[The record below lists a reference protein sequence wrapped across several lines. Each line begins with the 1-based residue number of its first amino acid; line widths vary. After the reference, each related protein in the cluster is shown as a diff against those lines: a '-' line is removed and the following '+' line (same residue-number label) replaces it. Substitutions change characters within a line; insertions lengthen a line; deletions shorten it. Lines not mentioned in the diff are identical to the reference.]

1 MCLQLLLCFA
11 LPVLMKWV
19 MMLGPA
25 KVASICTDDV
35 AGLAA
40 ARSLLPSMPRC
51 NHIVQYRQ
59 AVARYHM
66 MTLHMPDIQSEQLHA
81 CSRVLVQQAI

>member
-1 MCLQLLLCFA
+1 MTSPLL
-11 LPVLMKWV
+11 VLIARLAHGETNDFLAKPGKFIRHYRVASGVFMKWV

-25 KVASICTDDV
+25 KVGSICTDDV

-40 ARSLLPSMPRC
+40 GRSLLPSMPGC

-59 AVARYHM
+59 A
-66 MTLHMPDIQSEQLHA
+66 LLDITWQ
-81 CSRVLVQQAI
+81 

>member
-1 MCLQLLLCFA
+1 
-11 LPVLMKWV
+11 MKWV

-25 KVASICTDDV
+25 KVASVCTDDV

-40 ARSLLPSMPRC
+40 ARSLLPSMPGC

-59 AVARYHM
+59 AFVGHL
-66 MTLHMPDIQSEQLHA
+66 MTMLAVPA
-81 CSRVLVQQAI
+81 YT